1 MDQRTVANPGLPLVI
16 AITGA
21 SGVIYGVEMLRVL
34 KELRQPTH
42 LILSEAA
49 GMNMSIETDYS
60 LEEVKAM
67 ADVVYPNKDV
77 GAAVASGSFRTRGM
91 IVAPCTIKTLSAI
104 ANSFCHNLVV
114 RAADVT
120 LKERRTLVLMVRET
134 PLHKGHLDLMSRAAD
149 CGAVILPPMPAFYH
163 RPATIMDIVHQSIGK
178 ALDQVGIEHDL
189 FRRWSGHAEAKQ
201 PDKKLC
207 ATTVT

>member
-1 MDQRTVANPGLPLVI
+1 MSRKNLPLVV

-21 SGVIYGVEMLRVL
+21 TGVIYGVEMLRVL
-34 KELRQPTH
+34 KELGQETH

-49 GMNMSIETDYS
+49 ALNLSIETEYS
-60 LEEVKAM
+60 LEEVKSLASE
-67 ADVVYPNKDV
+67 VYSNKDV

-104 ANSFCHNLVV
+104 ANSFTYNLVV
-114 RAADVT
+114 RAADVS

-134 PLHKGHLDLMSRAAD
+134 PLHKGHLELMSRAAD

-163 RPATIMDIVHQSIGK
+163 RPQSIMDLIHQSIGK
-178 ALDQVGIEHDL
+178 ALDQVGIEHQL
-189 FRRWSGHAEAKQ
+189 FRRWTGHGRKE
-201 PDKKLC
+201 KLHA
-207 ATTVT
+207 AT

>member
-1 MDQRTVANPGLPLVI
+1 MGLPLVV

-21 SGVIYGVEMLRVL
+21 TGVIYGVEMLRVL
-34 KELRQPTH
+34 RDLGQPTH

-49 GMNMSIETDYS
+49 GINMAIETQYS
-60 LEEVKAM
+60 LDEVRAL

-91 IVAPCTIKTLSAI
+91 IVAPCTVKTLSAI
-104 ANSFCHNLVV
+104 ANSFSYNLIV

-134 PLHKGHLDLMSRAAD
+134 PLHKGHLELMSRAAD
-149 CGAVILPPMPAFYH
+149 YGAVILPPMPAFYH
-163 RPATIMDIVHQSIGK
+163 RPASIMDIIHQSIGK
-178 ALDQVGIEHDL
+178 ALDHVGIEHQL
-189 FRRWSGHAEAKQ
+189 FKRWGGREREASPQESLRVAK
-201 PDKKLC
+201 
-207 ATTVT
+207 

>member
-1 MDQRTVANPGLPLVI
+1 MTLPLVV

-21 SGVIYGVEMLRVL
+21 TGVIYGVALLRVL
-34 KELRQPTH
+34 KELGQTTH

-49 GMNMSIETDYS
+49 GLNLAIETEYTLDQVRA
-60 LEEVKAM
+60 L
-67 ADVVYPNKDV
+67 ADVVYNNKDV

-104 ANSFCHNLVV
+104 ANSFTYNLIV
-114 RAADVT
+114 RAADVQ
-120 LKERRTLVLMVRET
+120 LKERRKLVLLVRET

-163 RPATIMDIVHQSIGK
+163 RPQTIMDLVHQTIGK
-178 ALDQVGIEHDL
+178 ALDQVDIEHNL
-189 FRRWSGHAEAKQ
+189 FQRWAGHSDERKAGSAPLERS
-201 PDKKLC
+201 PERYIDGRPR
-207 ATTVT
+207 

>member
-1 MDQRTVANPGLPLVI
+1 MSLPLVV

-21 SGVIYGVEMLRVL
+21 TGVIYGVEMLRVL
-34 KELRQPTH
+34 KDLGQETH

-49 GMNMSIETDYS
+49 GMNLAIETNCS
-60 LEEVKAM
+60 LDEVRSLAS
-67 ADVVYPNKDV
+67 VVYPNKDV

-104 ANSFCHNLVV
+104 ANSFTYNLVV

-163 RPATIMDIVHQSIGK
+163 QPQTIMDLIHQSIGK
-178 ALDQVGIEHDL
+178 ALDQVGIEHKL
-189 FRRWSGHAEAKQ
+189 FKRWTGHDHNDQGKESLRVAK
-201 PDKKLC
+201 
-207 ATTVT
+207 

>member
-1 MDQRTVANPGLPLVI
+1 MSLPLVV

-21 SGVIYGVEMLRVL
+21 TGVIYGVELLRVL
-34 KELRQPTH
+34 KDLGQETH

-49 GMNMSIETDYS
+49 SMNLAIETECS
-60 LEEVKAM
+60 LEEVRSLAS
-67 ADVVYPNKDV
+67 VVYPNKDV

-104 ANSFCHNLVV
+104 ANSFTYNLVV

-120 LKERRTLVLMVRET
+120 LKERRTLILMVRET

-163 RPATIMDIVHQSIGK
+163 KPETIMDIIHQSIGK
-178 ALDQVGIEHDL
+178 ALDQVGIEHKL
-189 FRRWSGHAEAKQ
+189 FKRWAGHGRNDEGKESLRVAK
-201 PDKKLC
+201 
-207 ATTVT
+207 

>member
-1 MDQRTVANPGLPLVI
+1 MSLPLVV

-21 SGVIYGVEMLRVL
+21 TGVIYGVEMLRVL
-34 KELRQPTH
+34 KDLGQETH

-49 GMNMSIETDYS
+49 GMNLGIETDCS
-60 LEEVKAM
+60 LDEVRSLAS
-67 ADVVYPNKDV
+67 VVYPNKDV

-104 ANSFCHNLVV
+104 ANSFTYNLVV

-163 RPATIMDIVHQSIGK
+163 QPQTILDLIHQSIGK
-178 ALDQVGIEHDL
+178 ALDQVGIEHHL
-189 FRRWSGHAEAKQ
+189 FKRWTGHDHQPKESLRVAK
-201 PDKKLC
+201 
-207 ATTVT
+207 

>member
-1 MDQRTVANPGLPLVI
+1 MPALRDNPTENFRRREMSLPLVV

-34 KELRQPTH
+34 KGLGQETH

-49 GMNMSIETDYS
+49 GMNLAIETDCS
-60 LEEVKAM
+60 LDEVRSLAN
-67 ADVVYPNKDV
+67 VVYQNKDV
-77 GAAVASGSFRTRGM
+77 GAAIASGSFRTRGM

-104 ANSFCHNLVV
+104 ANSFTYNLVV

-134 PLHKGHLDLMSRAAD
+134 PFHKGHLDLMSRAAD
-149 CGAVILPPMPAFYH
+149 IGAVILPPIPAFYH
-163 RPATIMDIVHQSIGK
+163 KPETILDIIHQSIGK
-178 ALDQVGIEHDL
+178 ALDQFGIEHNL
-189 FRRWSGHAEAKQ
+189 FKRWTGK
-201 PDKKLC
+201 
-207 ATTVT
+207 

>member
-1 MDQRTVANPGLPLVI
+1 MNQRSSANMGLPLVV

-34 KELRQPTH
+34 KDLRQPTH

-49 GMNMSIETDYS
+49 GMNMAIETDYS
-60 LEEVKAM
+60 LDEVRAL

-91 IVAPCTIKTLSAI
+91 IVAPCSVKTLSAI
-104 ANSFCHNLVV
+104 ANSFSYNLIV

-134 PLHKGHLDLMSRAAD
+134 PLHKGHLELMSRAAD

-163 RPATIMDIVHQSIGK
+163 RPASIMDIVHQSIGK

-189 FRRWSGHAEAKQ
+189 FRRWAGHARTEHPKGT
-201 PDKKLC
+201 LR
-207 ATTVT
+207 VTP